1 MIFNLDI
8 EEQLKNCVK
17 NNNES
22 SSIPPLC
29 YSNDKI
35 LEIEKNLLFK
45 KQWICIGHIKYL
57 KKPGDYFTKLISDIP
72 IIVIRDK
79 LLQIRVFLNV
89 CRHRSARLLEGKGN
103 TSGIVCPFHSWAY
116 NLEGKLK
123 GAPNMNEA
131 KNFHK
136 EEFGLKEFQS
146 EERLG
151 LCFVS
156 FDKSN
161 QKLDDQIDNFE
172 VIHSK
177 WPMENLIST
186 RQRTFTVNCNWKAF
200 LEVFNEYYH
209 LPFVHPETIGE
220 IYQVPDFPDETNGSF
235 TSQFGKTSGTGA
247 LLEKEQEFALPRMPG
262 LNKEAFNSV
271 RYTWIFPNLTFAIGD
286 DALWIY
292 EVYPLTSEIC
302 EVFQTTCFPESTT
315 NLNNF
320 ETLSKQYYHRMDAAI
335 EEDIPALINQQ
346 NGLRSSYAEQ
356 GRFSPLL
363 EANVALFAEWY
374 AKKLLYSDD
383 LNFIKN

>member
-1 MIFNLDI
+1 MIYNLDI

-186 RQRTFTVNCNWKAF
+186 RQRSFTVNCNWKAF

-363 EANVALFAEWY
+363 EANVACFAKWY
-374 AKKLLYSDD
+374 AKKLLYSDN

>member
-22 SSIPPLC
+22 SSIPPIC

-292 EVYPLTSEIC
+292 EVYPLTSETC

>member
-1 MIFNLDI
+1 MIYNLDI

-22 SSIPPLC
+22 SSIPPIC

-177 WPMENLIST
+177 WPMINLIST

-292 EVYPLTSEIC
+292 EVYPLTSETC